1 MMLILADENV
11 PGPVIRALRQRGH
24 DVLSVREVIRGADDR
39 SILDRAQREGRLVMT
54 FDKDF
59 GELAFRSGLSSHC
72 GVILFRLTGANPET
86 DNARVVASFGSRND
100 WEGNFSVVTD
110 NLIRIRPLPKSQS

>member
-39 SILDRAQREGRLVMT
+39 SILDLAQREGRLVMT
-54 FDKDF
+54 STRISVSW
-59 GELAFRSGLSSHC
+59 RSDSGSLP
-72 GVILFRLTGANPET
+72 I
-86 DNARVVASFGSRND
+86 VA
-100 WEGNFSVVTD
+100 
-110 NLIRIRPLPKSQS
+110 